1 MASGEG
7 QRFGKYRLLDR
18 LATGGMAEIYR
29 ARYTA
34 AAGVT
39 KELVI
44 KKILPAFADNRRF
57 VQMFI
62 DEAKISV
69 GLSHGNIAQVFDFG
83 EIGGEYFLAMEF
95 VDGQPLSRLLK
106 ALRGRGIPW
115 LPSTFSA
122 YVALQVCRGLHY
134 AHTRA
139 DEHGKPLQIIHRDVS
154 PQNVLLAF
162 EGQVKLVDF
171 GIAKARMAGRDETQT
186 GAVKGKYL
194 YFAPE
199 QARGKELDARTDV
212 YATGVLLYEMACG
225 RLPFEGKMI
234 EVLGKIVKGEFKR
247 PRELNPSLTPAFER
261 ILLTAMAVDRGD
273 RYPSAQALAEALSGY
288 LYANAP
294 TFGPE
299 QVVRLL
305 GWLYAEDL
313 EADGRAPKLPREFL
327 EQVEAWKA
335 GAVEPGAVP
344 AGETRAGLS
353 DAPADP
359 STDGAPDVEHRAPP
373 VPPEDTD
380 AAVQD
385 GMRTEA
391 APGRPRPPRT
401 TRPMVRAAGR
411 TRRWPWVA
419 LPVAAAVATGGA
431 VVWTGRQEEPTPPP
445 PAPVVAEPLPAA
457 TPAPPVPARPSP
469 VEERGWPVAGELRL
483 STRRHA
489 FALPA
494 SHAARIRLEPTR
506 SYRAWVEPLEGQA
519 GAVVFAQA
527 EGGAPEA
534 LGPGEQQAVRIS
546 GASAF
551 YAWTVAEG
559 GPARIVRVQP
569 VEPGSP
575 SSTLRVEPRRHGLH
589 PSALGS
595 LLVTGLD
602 PTASYLLSLEGTA
615 SPSTALALS
624 EGPDG
629 TTALLL
635 GAGAP
640 VTLSAASAV
649 RLSLPD
655 DRLDD
660 NSGELNVKITP
671 KN

>member
-1 MASGEG
+1 
-7 QRFGKYRLLDR
+7 
-18 LATGGMAEIYR
+18 MAEIYR

-39 KELVI
+39 KEMVI

-95 VDGQPLSRLLK
+95 VDGQPLSRVLK

-115 LPSTFSA
+115 LPSTFTA

-134 AHTRA
+134 AHTRL
-139 DEHGKPLQIIHRDVS
+139 DEHGKALNIIHRDVS

-199 QARGKELDARTDV
+199 QARGKDLDARTDV
-212 YATGVLLYEMACG
+212 YAAGVLLYEMACG

-234 EVLGKIVKGEFKR
+234 EVLGKIVKGDFKR
-247 PRELNPSLTPAFER
+247 PRELNPAITPAFER
-261 ILLTAMAVDRGD
+261 IILTAMAVDRGD

-305 GWLYAEDL
+305 GWLYAEEL
-313 EADGRAPKLPREFL
+313 AQDGRAQKLPREFL
-327 EQVEAWKA
+327 EQVAAWKA
-335 GAVEPGAVP
+335 GTVEPRAVP
-344 AGETRAGLS
+344 AGETRAELEQALS
-353 DAPADP
+353 DPTTDGVPSQGGAPAP
-359 STDGAPDVEHRAPP
+359 LSPP
-373 VPPEDTD
+373 VPLQTD
-380 AAVQD
+380 AAIQD
-385 GMRTEA
+385 AMETQAGPA
-391 APGRPRPPRT
+391 APPRVPRP
-401 TRPMVRAAGR
+401 TRVMARSSGR
-411 TRRWPWVA
+411 SARWPWVA
-419 LPVAAAVATGGA
+419 LPVAAALAAGGA
-431 VVWTGRQEEPTPPP
+431 VVWLGRSPGAPP
-445 PAPVVAEPLPAA
+445 PAPLPLE
-457 TPAPPVPARPSP
+457 TAPPEPVPLARPAPARPSP
-469 VEERGWPVAGELRL
+469 VEQRSWPLDGAARL
-483 STRRHA
+483 STRDHA

-494 SHAARIRLEPTR
+494 SRAARIRLDPAR
-506 SYRAWVEPLEGQA
+506 SYRAWVDPVEGA
-519 GAVVFAQA
+519 PVALFGQA
-527 EGGAPEA
+527 EGGAPRA
-534 LGPGEQQAVRIS
+534 LGTTEQEAIRIS

-551 YAWTVAEG
+551 YAWGVDET
-559 GPARIVRVQP
+559 GPARIVRVQATD
-569 VEPGSP
+569 PGAP
-575 SSTLRVEPRRHGLH
+575 ASTLRVEPSRHGLR
-589 PSALGS
+589 AAGLAS

-602 PTASYLLSLEGTA
+602 PAAHYLVNLSGTA
-615 SPSTALALS
+615 NPGTALALS
-624 EGPDG
+624 EGPG
-629 TTALLL
+629 GGTALLL
-635 GAGAP
+635 QAGTPLEISGAGA
-640 VTLSAASAV
+640 L
-649 RLSLPD
+649 RLTLPD

-660 NSGELNVKITP
+660 NAGDLAVKISP